1 MLIYVLH
8 ACVSSFVH
16 TEVTTWLDQTEPE
29 PGLHCCSCDLTLPRR
44 RGRSTQGPRQ
54 SFHGPLL
61 PWSTSVLFCL

>member
-29 PGLHCCSCDLTLPRR
+29 PGLHCCSCDLTLPR
-44 RGRSTQGPRQ
+44 
-54 SFHGPLL
+54 
-61 PWSTSVLFCL
+61 